1 MGYESCKDPLLEG
14 VGPGIVGGLQ
24 GLNKFL
30 QEWSCPCG
38 GYPAISQGQMVD
50 WTWPRERKALHVQWV
65 ALLAP

>member
-1 MGYESCKDPLLEG
+1 MGYESCEDPLLEG

-38 GYPAISQGQMVD
+38 GFPSISQGQMVD
-50 WTWPRERKALHVQWV
+50 WTWPRELKALHVQWV